1 MALVRVRGPLKRLA
15 GDRSE
20 HAIEGASVGELLAEL
35 ERSHPAAKGWIL
47 DERGVLRRHINV
59 FVNGE
64 LGAQDTQ
71 VGRDDEVDVL
81 PAISGGS
88 LPDMLASVD
97 GTIGPAEEARIPVTD
112 EGLTR
117 GDGGFEVM
125 RLYEGRPFAL
135 ADHLARLDRTCA
147 GLRLPYDD
155 EALRAEIGALLE
167 HAGSV
172 DALLRVVLTRGGR
185 RILTI
190 EPMPERPAVSRVAT
204 ITYSPTRVL
213 DGLKTLS
220 YAGNML
226 AGRLAR
232 ERGFDEALL
241 VTPHGRVL
249 EGPTWT
255 FFWVA
260 GGRLLTPPIEDHIL
274 ASITRAYV
282 IEECDAQEQPCTLDD
297 VASAEEAFIASTV
310 REVMPIAAV
319 DDIAIPSAPG
329 PVTEDAGERLARRI
343 ERELVSAAA

>member
-20 HAIEGASVGELLAEL
+20 HAIDGGSVSELLAEL

-47 DERGVLRRHINV
+47 DERGILRRHINV

-64 LGAQDTQ
+64 LVGQDTR

-88 LPDMLASVD
+88 LPPMLASVD
-97 GTIGPAEEARIPVTD
+97 GAIGPAEEARIPVTD

-117 GDGGFEVM
+117 GDGGFEVI
-125 RLYEGRPFAL
+125 RLYAGRPFAL
-135 ADHLARLDRTCA
+135 ADHLARLERTCA
-147 GLRLPYDD
+147 GLRLPYDE
-155 EALRAEIGALLE
+155 EALQAEIAALLE
-167 HAGSV
+167 EAGPV

-190 EPMPERPAVSRVAT
+190 EPMPDRPPVARVAT
-204 ITYSPTRVL
+204 VTYSPTRVL

-260 GGRLLTPPIEDHIL
+260 GGRLLTPPLEDRIL

-282 IEECDAQEQPCTLDD
+282 IEECDVQEQPCTLDD
-297 VASAEEAFIASTV
+297 IASAEEAFIASTV
-310 REVMPIAAV
+310 REAMPIAAV
-319 DDIAIPSAPG
+319 DDITLPAAPG
-329 PVTEDAGERLARRI
+329 PVTLDAGERLARRI
-343 ERELVSAAA
+343 ERELAGATI